1 MSDAQ
6 YLRKAVLVV
15 FKGEK
20 GLDLSD
26 MEFSF
31 STSQQDVE
39 SPNNCTIRVYNLKR
53 ETVQRVQGEF
63 TEVVL
68 QGGYGKNY
76 GVIFQGT
83 IKQFRIGKESSKDS
97 YLDILAA
104 DGDIAYNWAVV
115 NKTLASKSTPAD
127 RIKVVMDAMG
137 AHGVGPGYMAPI
149 TGGVLPR
156 GKVLFGMGRSVL
168 RDETTSAGYSWDITN
183 GKVNILPMNGYLPG
197 TAVVLTAQ
205 TGLIGIPEQTNDGI
219 RVRCLL
225 NPRIA
230 VGGRVQIDNK
240 SINQTIQANA
250 TAPPVAFNTYAG
262 IQFLAD
268 VTADGFY
275 RVYVAEH
282 SGETRGQKWYT
293 DLICLRINVD
303 TKKVIAP

>member
-1 MSDAQ
+1 MSDSQ
-6 YLRKAVLVV
+6 FLRKAVLVV
-15 FKGEK
+15 FKGDK
-20 GLDLSD
+20 GLDLSE
-26 MEFSF
+26 MQFSF

-39 SPNNCTIRVYNLKR
+39 SPNNCTIRVYNLKK
-53 ETVQRVQGEF
+53 ETVKRVQGEF
-63 TEVVL
+63 TDVVV
-68 QGGYGKNY
+68 QGGYDNNY

-83 IKQFRIGKESSKDS
+83 IKQFRVGKENATDS

-115 NKTLASKSTPAD
+115 NKTLAAKSTPAD
-127 RIKVVMDAMG
+127 RIKVVIDAMNP
-137 AHGVGPGYMAPI
+137 HGVSAGYMSPI

-168 RDETTSAGYSWDITN
+168 RDEMGTAGYTWDISN
-183 GKVNILPMNGYLPG
+183 GQVNILPTTGYLPT
-197 TAVVLTAQ
+197 TAVVLNAQ

-219 RVRCLL
+219 RVRSLL

-230 VGGRVQIDNK
+230 IGGRVQIDNK

-262 IQFLAD
+262 VQFLAD
-268 VTADGFY
+268 VSADGFY

-282 SGETRGQKWYT
+282 SGDTRGQKWYT
-293 DLICLRINVD
+293 DMICLRINVD